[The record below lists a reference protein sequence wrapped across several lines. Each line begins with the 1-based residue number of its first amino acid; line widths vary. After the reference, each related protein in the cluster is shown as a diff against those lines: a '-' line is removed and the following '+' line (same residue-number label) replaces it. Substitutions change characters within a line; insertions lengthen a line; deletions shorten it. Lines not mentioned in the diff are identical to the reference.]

1 MKLKGIE
8 VIIDHQTLIEKVL
21 IGSEEFFFMARFIV
35 QKKILFFCVVV
46 IASQLACFATAEIK
60 EASKTKEEQKQKVS
74 KAKDGHTQSATV
86 PDAADEPV
94 VTRHSITVGKTELS
108 YSAETGMLPLLKDDG
123 TTKASMFYVAYT
135 LDGGDSSR
143 PIIYCFNGGPGA
155 SAVWLHLGGLG
166 PKRARVNPDATLPPP
181 PYELVTNHHTVLPY
195 ADLIFIDPVATG
207 YSRPMKDEKAEQF
220 FGKKPDIEAISD
232 FIVLYTT
239 QHHRWGSPKYLCGES
254 YGVFRAA
261 GIAEHLQDQHGMFL
275 NGLLLVSGLID
286 FGTIRTG
293 STNDLPYSIF
303 LPTLTAVAH
312 FHKRLPAD
320 LQQDLHGAMMESR
333 AFASGEYLAAL
344 FAGEGLEDGKRKQV
358 ASKLSRLTGLSED
371 IILENRLRI
380 SPSMFRKKL
389 LIEDGLICGRYD
401 GRITGRDGDQS
412 SAYPR
417 FDPSYMAALGP
428 LAATMNAYVREELA
442 FENDLPYKVL
452 ANVFPWKFEENT
464 YSSTAADLGSAM
476 SKNPHL
482 RVLVMTGRCDL
493 AVPSDAMR
501 FSIDHLE
508 IDPKIKANVS
518 FTEYSSGH
526 MMYLNL
532 PDLKK
537 LGQDVA
543 EFINTSQ

>member
-1 MKLKGIE
+1 
-8 VIIDHQTLIEKVL
+8 
-21 IGSEEFFFMARFIV
+21 MARLIV
-35 QKKILFFCVVV
+35 LTKILLFCVVA
-46 IASQLACFATAEIK
+46 IGSQHACFAAVEIK
-60 EASKTKEEQKQKVS
+60 EPSDKQKEEKLTASKAGDDHDQP
-74 KAKDGHTQSATV
+74 ATV
-86 PDAADEPV
+86 PDASDEPV
-94 VTRHSITVGKTELS
+94 MTSHSVTVGKTKLS
-108 YSAETGMLPLLKDDG
+108 YTTETGMLPLLKNDG
-123 TTKASMFYVAYT
+123 TAKASMFYIAYT
-135 LDGGDSSR
+135 LDGGDASR

-166 PKRARVNPDATLPPP
+166 PKRARVHPDATLPPP
-181 PYELVTNHHTVLPY
+181 PYKLVTNEHTILPY
-195 ADLIFIDPVATG
+195 ADLVFIDPVATG
-207 YSRPMKDEKAEQF
+207 YSRPTKDEKAEQF
-220 FGKKPDIEAISD
+220 FGKRPDIEAMSD

-239 QHHRWGSPKYLCGES
+239 RHHRWGSPKYLCGES

-261 GIAEHLQDQHGMFL
+261 GIAEYLQDQHGMFL
-275 NGLLLVSGLID
+275 NGLLLVSGLVD

-312 FHKRLPAD
+312 FHNRLPTD
-320 LQQDLHGAMMESR
+320 LQQNLQDAMRESR
-333 AFASGEYLAAL
+333 TFASGEYLAAL
-344 FAGEGLEDGKRKQV
+344 FAGDRLEDGKRKQI
-358 ASKLSRLTGLSED
+358 ASELSRLTGLSAD

-389 LIEDGLICGRYD
+389 LSKEGLICGRYD
-401 GRITGRDGDQS
+401 GRITGRDGDPS
-412 SAYPR
+412 GSYPT

-442 FENDLPYKVL
+442 FENDLPYKAL
-452 ANVFPWKFEENT
+452 AGVRPWKFEENT

-482 RVLVMTGRCDL
+482 KVLVMTGQCDL
-493 AVPSDAMR
+493 AVPPDAMR

-508 IDPKIKANVS
+508 IDPAIKANVS
-518 FTEYSSGH
+518 FTEYTSGH

-537 LGQDVA
+537 LGQDVS
-543 EFINTSQ
+543 EFINASK

>member
-1 MKLKGIE
+1 
-8 VIIDHQTLIEKVL
+8 
-21 IGSEEFFFMARFIV
+21 MARLIV
-35 QKKILFFCVVV
+35 LTKILLFCVVA
-46 IASQLACFATAEIK
+46 IGSQHACFAAVEIK
-60 EASKTKEEQKQKVS
+60 EPSDKQKEEKPTASKAGDDHDQP
-74 KAKDGHTQSATV
+74 ATV
-86 PDAADEPV
+86 PDASDEPV
-94 VTRHSITVGKTELS
+94 MTSHSVTVGKTKLS
-108 YSAETGMLPLLKDDG
+108 YTTETGMLPLLKNDC
-123 TTKASMFYVAYT
+123 TAKASMFYIAYT
-135 LDGGDSSR
+135 LYGGDASR

-166 PKRARVNPDATLPPP
+166 PKRARVHPDATLPPP
-181 PYELVTNHHTVLPY
+181 PYKLVTNEHTILPY
-195 ADLIFIDPVATG
+195 ADLVFIDPVATC
-207 YSRPMKDEKAEQF
+207 YSRPTKDEKAEQF
-220 FGKKPDIEAISD
+220 FGKKPDIEAMSE

-275 NGLLLVSGLID
+275 NGLLLVSGLVD
-286 FGTIRTG
+286 FGTILTG

-312 FHKRLPAD
+312 FHNRLSAD
-320 LQQDLHGAMMESR
+320 LQQDRQGAMMESR
-333 AFASGEYLAAL
+333 TFASGEYLAAL
-344 FAGEGLEDGKRKQV
+344 FAGEGLENWKRKQI

-380 SPSMFRKKL
+380 SPSTFRKKL
-389 LIEDGLICGRYD
+389 LSEDGLICGRYD

-412 SAYPR
+412 SAYPG

-442 FENDLPYKVL
+442 YENDLPYKVL

-476 SKNPHL
+476 SKNPHF

-493 AVPSDAMR
+493 AVPPDAMR

-508 IDPKIKANVS
+508 IDPTIKANVS
-518 FTEYSSGH
+518 FAEYSSGH

-532 PDLKK
+532 PDLEK
-537 LGQDVA
+537 LGHDVA

>member
-74 KAKDGHTQSATV
+74 KAKDGHSQSATV

-389 LIEDGLICGRYD
+389 LSEDGLICGRYD

-412 SAYPR
+412 SAYPG